1 MIDWQEAERRAADY
15 LTQLGFITVEVQSG
29 GSDGGVDV
37 RVPGL
42 VVAQVKATNSPVGRP
57 VIQQIFGISKAEG
70 DVIPIVFSLSGFSQ
84 TAIDWA
90 DEHHVALFIFSRSH
104 KGYEIN
110 QGYEINPV
118 NSLARVFIQ
127 GCSFTEIPGKK
138 KVPEEE
144 LVAPDPQIL
153 GVTRRAFQETQKN
166 RSGQKMS
173 TNPLRFVIIGFL
185 LIFIVGVWVAS
196 CTAPD
201 DTDQKLEPAKT
212 QKLEPAKTES
222 GDCPTHYL
230 NPDRVCSL
238 NPDADGLCESIE
250 SMDPAIRPPMDID
263 SGGRGPSTALCRYGY
278 RYIEP

>member
-15 LTQLGFITVEVQSG
+15 LTQLGFTTVEVQSG

-57 VIQQIFGISKAEG
+57 VIQQIFGIAKAEG
-70 DVIPIVFSLSGFSQ
+70 DVTPIVFSLSGFSQ

-90 DEHHVALFIFSRSH
+90 DEHSVALFIFSRSH

-118 NSLARVFIQ
+118 NLFARGFIQ
-127 GCSFTEIPGKK
+127 ACSFTEIPDKK

-144 LVAPDPQIL
+144 FVAPDPQIS
-153 GVTRRAFQETQKN
+153 GVIRRQFQETQKN
-166 RSGQKMS
+166 RLGNKINA
-173 TNPLRFVIIGFL
+173 NPLRSVMIGFL
-185 LIFIVGVWVAS
+185 LIFIVVVWVAS
-196 CTAPD
+196 CTGDRVFNED
-201 DTDQKLEPAKT
+201 DADQKLGPSE
-212 QKLEPAKTES
+212 TES

-238 NPDADGLCESIE
+238 NADADGLCESIE
-250 SMDPAIRPPMDID
+250 SMPPEIRPPMDID
-263 SGGRGPSTALCRYGY
+263 SGGRGPYTVLCPYGY